1 MNNQIGTQET
11 ENKTLGKE
19 TLNRLGLERR
29 TSMNERELKS
39 ISNKTQRTNP
49 KISNKSLWF
58 QGKKTGKKLLYG
70 RSSRRDNTHDNMAL
84 ASTLQMEGSR
94 SEEVRDLD
102 RSHVLL
108 ERKGILIGRT
118 DLISDV
124 QSVFV
129 SNRQI
134 LDGPFIL
141 NELLSWCKHK
151 KFKAMVFKVDFE
163 KAFDLIKWDYLED
176 VLKKF
181 GFGDKWCGWI
191 NGCLKSAMGSVLV
204 NGSPTSEFQF
214 YKGLKQR
221 DPLSP
226 FLFILIMESL
236 HLSFKKVMNA
246 GMFVG
251 ILLENSVTVSHLF
264 YADDA
269 IFVGKWDILNINTI
283 VKVLKCFHMASR
295 LKINLHKSKL
305 MGIGVHSEEVEK
317 AARYMGC
324 ATFSTPFTHLGV
336 KVGGLLSRINSWEDF
351 VSKVSSR
358 LSKWKLK
365 TLSIGDRLTLI
376 KSVLSSIPLYQ
387 MSIFKVPKKVLNT
400 LESIRRNFFNGIE
413 GKDRKM
419 SWISWN
425 KVLASKKYGGLG
437 VSSFFAFN
445 PIYDESGSLDSPYP
459 SSRRSP
465 WLDIVREITILRSK
479 GIDLL
484 PFIRKKVGNRED
496 TLFWEDIWLDGV
508 ILKQKYPRLYALE
521 LDKRVTVVDKLNHS
535 SLVWSYRWDP
545 RGGIEEEQQRLLHS
559 CIGGVILPNML
570 DRWVWSLEASGEF
583 SVKSVRSHIDDTLLP
598 KEDVRTRWVN
608 VVPIKINV
616 FAWRVRL
623 DKLPTRSN
631 LSLRGVEIS
640 SILCPLCNSSME
652 SAHHLFF
659 TCYVARLMWRKVL
672 RWWEFEDINI
682 ASYDEWLIW
691 LKNIRLSRRLKDIF
705 EGVCY
710 VKWWLIWRLRN
721 QTLFGDSHPRKDMLF
736 DDLVNLS
743 FQWCSSR
750 GSGYHQKDRK
760 SSQNDK
766 TEHGME
772 KTVQNQGQSPKM
784 TKSESILKNQQSN
797 RSRN

>member
-1 MNNQIGTQET
+1 
-11 ENKTLGKE
+11 
-19 TLNRLGLERR
+19 
-29 TSMNERELKS
+29 
-39 ISNKTQRTNP
+39 
-49 KISNKSLWF
+49 
-58 QGKKTGKKLLYG
+58 
-70 RSSRRDNTHDNMAL
+70 MAL

-94 SEEVRDLD
+94 SEEVRDPD
-102 RSHVLL
+102 RSHVLP
-108 ERKGILIGRT
+108 ERKGILIGRM

-124 QSVFV
+124 QSAFV

-163 KAFDLIKWDYLED
+163 KALDSIRWDYLED

-236 HLSFKKVMNA
+236 HFSFKKVINA

-251 ILLENSVTVSHLF
+251 IPLDNSVTDSHLF

-269 IFVGKWDILNINTI
+269 IFVGKWDVSNINTI
-283 VKVLKCFHMASR
+283 VKVLKCFHMVSR

-305 MGIGVHSEEVEK
+305 MGIGVHSEEVEI
-317 AARYMGC
+317 AARNIGC

-336 KVGGLLSRINSWEDF
+336 KVEGLMSRINSWEDF

-358 LSKWKLK
+358 LLKWKLK

-400 LESIRRNFFNGIE
+400 LESIRRNFFNRIE

-445 PIYDESGSLDSPYP
+445 
-459 SSRRSP
+459 RA
-465 WLDIVREITILRSK
+465 
-479 GIDLL
+479 LL
-484 PFIRKKVGNRED
+484 FK
-496 TLFWEDIWLDGV
+496 
-508 ILKQKYPRLYALE
+508 
-521 LDKRVTVVDKLNHS
+521 
-535 SLVWSYRWDP
+535 
-545 RGGIEEEQQRLLHS
+545 
-559 CIGGVILPNML
+559 
-570 DRWVWSLEASGEF
+570 
-583 SVKSVRSHIDDTLLP
+583 
-598 KEDVRTRWVN
+598 
-608 VVPIKINV
+608 
-616 FAWRVRL
+616 
-623 DKLPTRSN
+623 
-631 LSLRGVEIS
+631 
-640 SILCPLCNSSME
+640 
-652 SAHHLFF
+652 
-659 TCYVARLMWRKVL
+659 
-672 RWWEFEDINI
+672 
-682 ASYDEWLIW
+682 
-691 LKNIRLSRRLKDIF
+691 
-705 EGVCY
+705 
-710 VKWWLIWRLRN
+710 
-721 QTLFGDSHPRKDMLF
+721 
-736 DDLVNLS
+736 
-743 FQWCSSR
+743 
-750 GSGYHQKDRK
+750 
-760 SSQNDK
+760 
-766 TEHGME
+766 
-772 KTVQNQGQSPKM
+772 
-784 TKSESILKNQQSN
+784 
-797 RSRN
+797 

>member
-1 MNNQIGTQET
+1 M
-11 ENKTLGKE
+11 
-19 TLNRLGLERR
+19 
-29 TSMNERELKS
+29 
-39 ISNKTQRTNP
+39 
-49 KISNKSLWF
+49 
-58 QGKKTGKKLLYG
+58 
-70 RSSRRDNTHDNMAL
+70 
-84 ASTLQMEGSR
+84 
-94 SEEVRDLD
+94 
-102 RSHVLL
+102 
-108 ERKGILIGRT
+108 
-118 DLISDV
+118 
-124 QSVFV
+124 
-129 SNRQI
+129 
-134 LDGPFIL
+134 
-141 NELLSWCKHK
+141 
-151 KFKAMVFKVDFE
+151 
-163 KAFDLIKWDYLED
+163 
-176 VLKKF
+176 
-181 GFGDKWCGWI
+181 
-191 NGCLKSAMGSVLV
+191 
-204 NGSPTSEFQF
+204 
-214 YKGLKQR
+214 
-221 DPLSP
+221 
-226 FLFILIMESL
+226 
-236 HLSFKKVMNA
+236 
-246 GMFVG
+246 
-251 ILLENSVTVSHLF
+251 
-264 YADDA
+264 
-269 IFVGKWDILNINTI
+269 
-283 VKVLKCFHMASR
+283 
-295 LKINLHKSKL
+295 
-305 MGIGVHSEEVEK
+305 
-317 AARYMGC
+317 
-324 ATFSTPFTHLGV
+324 
-336 KVGGLLSRINSWEDF
+336 SRINSWEDV

-365 TLSIGDRLTLI
+365 TLSIEGRLTLI

-387 MSIFKVPKKVLNT
+387 MSIFKVPTKVLNT

-413 GKDRKM
+413 WKDRKM

-425 KVLASKKYGGLG
+425 KTRTIKAIYG
-437 VSSFFAFN
+437 
-445 PIYDESGSLDSPYP
+445 ESGSLDSPDP

-484 PFIRKKVGNRED
+484 PFIRKKVGNGED
-496 TLFWEDIWLDGV
+496 TLFWEAIWLNGV

-521 LDKRVTVVDKLNHS
+521 LDKRVIVADKLNHS
-535 SLVWSYRWDP
+535 SLVWSYRRDP

-570 DRWVWSLEASGEF
+570 DRWVWSLEASDEF
-583 SVKSVRSHIDDTLLP
+583 SVKSICSHIDDTLLP

-750 GSGYHQKDRK
+750 CTSK
-760 SSQNDK
+760 
-766 TEHGME
+766 
-772 KTVQNQGQSPKM
+772 
-784 TKSESILKNQQSN
+784 LN
-797 RSRN
+797 RVT